1 MENLSPR
8 QLFLRYLAPTSPE
21 PMLLEVERAEGIY
34 VYAPGGR
41 PYMDLISGISVS
53 SLGHQHPAVLQAV
66 ERQLRRH
73 AHVMVYG
80 EFVQSPTVELAR
92 ELIATLPAHF
102 GKVFFVN
109 SGSEAIEG
117 AMKLAKRATG
127 RFEIIA
133 CHNAYHGSS
142 QGALSIGG
150 SETFKNAFRPLLPG
164 IRQIRFGVEED
175 LALIGRQTAAVVV
188 ETVQGEA
195 GVVTAGKPYFA
206 ELRRH
211 CDESGALLVLDEIQ
225 CGFGRTGSFWAF
237 EPYGIVP
244 DILVSAKS
252 LGGGLP
258 LGAFIA
264 PAPLMDCLSHDPVL
278 GHISTFGG
286 HPLSAAASL
295 AALRTIRDEHLMD
308 EVPRKAALFRELLR
322 HPDVLEI
329 RHSGFMMALQFSDAG
344 RVQRLVHTAL
354 GQGLITDWFLFRP
367 DALRIAPPLI
377 ISDAEIREAAERLL
391 RAIGESR

>member
-1 MENLSPR
+1 
-8 QLFLRYLAPTSPE
+8 
-21 PMLLEVERAEGIY
+21 MLLEVERAEGIHI
-34 VYAPGGR
+34 YAPGGR

-53 SLGHQHPAVLQAV
+53 SLGHQHPAVLLAV

-80 EFVQSPTVELAR
+80 EFVQSPTVELAQ
-92 ELIATLPAHF
+92 ELIGTLPASF

-175 LALIGRQTAAVVV
+175 LALIGRQTAAVVL

-195 GVVTAGKPYFA
+195 GVVMADQSYFTA
-206 ELRRH
+206 LRRR
-211 CDESGALLVLDEIQ
+211 CDECGALLVLDEIQ

-237 EPYGIVP
+237 EHYGIAP
-244 DILVSAKS
+244 DVLVSAKS
-252 LGGGLP
+252 MGGGLP
-258 LGAFIA
+258 LGAFMA
-264 PAPLMDCLSHDPVL
+264 PAALMDCLSHDPVL

-286 HPLSAAASL
+286 NPLSTAASL
-295 AALRTIRDEHLMD
+295 AALRTIRDEHLM
-308 EVPRKAALFRELLR
+308 EGVPRKAALFRELLK
-322 HPDVLEI
+322 HPDIVEI
-329 RHSGFMMALQFSDAG
+329 RQAGFMMALQFSDAA
-344 RVQRLVHTAL
+344 RVQRLVQSAL

-377 ISDAEIREAAERLL
+377 ISEAEIREAADRLL
-391 RAIGESR
+391 VAIAESR